1 VYGLQRAFHLAG
13 CKDVIASL
21 WAVDDDATAA
31 LMALFYRNRWERK
44 LDPLQALRQAQLEL
58 YRRPGRVK
66 QIVTR
71 ADDWT
76 PQPLPEEEP
85 GAAEQRARTAQWA
98 AFTFSGVA
106 GSGRR
111 AERSGS

>member
-13 CKDVIASL
+13 CRDVVASL
-21 WAVDDDATAA
+21 WAVDDAATAA
-31 LMALFYRNRWERK
+31 LMALFYRNRWEGK

-66 QIVTR
+66 EIVTR

-85 GAAEQRARTAQWA
+85 GAVGSLARTAQWA

-106 GSGRR
+106 VPAQAGKRP
-111 AERSGS
+111 